1 MSDANWIS
9 MFSRVDNGRIKWY
22 NVDLPERIDIRRKY
36 MEIRDREVNI
46 GVHIDYEW
54 LDEVQKPQD
63 VAILFVVY
71 DMMRYFDKDKL
82 KLFLDADMEEVSGG

>member
-1 MSDANWIS
+1 
-9 MFSRVDNGRIKWY
+9 
-22 NVDLPERIDIRRKY
+22 

-46 GVHIDYEW
+46 GSSIFDYEW

-82 KLFLDADMEEVSGG
+82 KLFLDAIWKKYPGLRLYLMPRIRLQNTDGTEACSWVKQRNDAAGEHR